1 MSDQSVNSNTEL
13 LLFISFLYYSL
24 RILKNNCRIRAGTE
38 HK

>member
-1 MSDQSVNSNTEL
+1 MSDQFVKGNAEL

-24 RILKNNCRIRAGTE
+24 RILQNNCRIRAGTE